1 MNAVLSKTAIRL
13 CTAAA
18 VAVASASHAQVVVSM
33 WTHAD
38 SGPEREAYVESVKA
52 FNAAN
57 KDVQIQFAALKPGS
71 YDKEVSAAVAAK
83 KLPCVLD
90 FDGPGVYSHAWA
102 GNIIPLD
109 QFPAIK
115 QIRNN
120 VQRTLIAQGSYN
132 GKLYSLGQYD
142 SGLAIWGNRRLLEK
156 AGVRIPK
163 SVADAWTGEE
173 FETVLRKLKE
183 SGVRYPLDMKLNYG
197 VGEWLTY
204 GFAPIVQSFG
214 GDLIDRKTYR
224 SAAGI
229 LNGPESVKALQAV
242 QNWVK
247 QGYVNANP
255 KDDKDFTEQ
264 RSALSYV
271 GHWAYPDYKKVLGE
285 DLVLIAM
292 PRFGQRVVT
301 GAGSWNWGISAHCKH
316 PEEAARVVAH
326 LMSKEE
332 VLRISNANGAVP
344 ALFSAIPESRGYGP
358 GGPLRI
364 YLEQI
369 FGSLALIRPQTP
381 AYPAITKAFYE
392 AVANIV
398 KGADV
403 KAELDQAVQ
412 KIEQDIRA
420 HDGYAA
426 RARSDSTS
434 APMVARAA
442 GCAG

>member
-1 MNAVLSKTAIRL
+1 MNAVLLKTAIRM
-13 CTAAA
+13 CAAA
-18 VAVASASHAQVVVSM
+18 VVVLASASHAQVVVSM

-38 SGPEREAYVESVKA
+38 AGGERDAYIESVKA

-57 KDVQIQFAALKPGS
+57 KDVQIQLTALKPGT
-71 YDKEVSAAVAAK
+71 YDKEVSAAVAGK
-83 KLPCVLD
+83 KMPCVLD
-90 FDGPGVYSHAWA
+90 FDGPSVYSHAWA

-142 SGLAIWGNRRLLEK
+142 SGLAIWGNRKLLGK

-163 SVADAWTGEE
+163 SVADPWTGEE
-173 FETVLRKLKE
+173 FESVLRKLKE
-183 SGVRYPLDMKLNYG
+183 SGVHYPLDMKLNYG
-197 VGEWLTY
+197 VGEWFTY

-229 LNGPESVKALQAV
+229 LNSPESVKALQSV
-242 QNWVK
+242 QSWVK
-247 QGYVNANP
+247 QGYVNPNQ
-255 KDDKDFTEQ
+255 KDDKDFVEQ

-271 GHWAYPDYKKVLGE
+271 GHWAYPDYKKALGD

-292 PRFGQRVVT
+292 PRFGRSVVA
-301 GAGSWNWGISAHCKH
+301 GAGSWNWGISSHCKH
-316 PEEAARVVAH
+316 PEEAARVIAH

-344 ALFSAIPESRGYGP
+344 ALFSAIPESKGYGS

-392 AVANIV
+392 AVGKIV

-412 KIEQDIRA
+412 KIDQDIRA

-426 RARSDSTS
+426 KARSESTFVP
-434 APMVARAA
+434 AVARAA